1 MYVLVQRENFRKM
14 TVKSTIFELQK
25 SFLYIFGVAQ
35 NFQFNGGDFMSHKRG
50 IGGGDPSFLCIRPWN
65 LIISTKIT
73 YPLKP
78 LVTVPPIF
86 TNWLWILFDKLYHW
100 ERLISYFIYS
110 SIQTY
115 IYVNFPIHAHRKR
128 NSFCANYK
136 YFDLFKG
143 CVLVTF

>member
-1 MYVLVQRENFRKM
+1 MSQR
-14 TVKSTIFELQK
+14 
-25 SFLYIFGVAQ
+25 
-35 NFQFNGGDFMSHKRG
+35 RG
-50 IGGGDPSFLCIRPWN
+50 TGGGDPSFLCIRPWN

-73 YPLKP
+73 CPLKP
-78 LVTVPPIF
+78 LVTVPPIS

-136 YFDLFKG
+136 GAFKNFIILFG
-143 CVLVTF
+143 GVLDPPLPPHNPESSFGLPLPPSLKDDVIFFSEFLYVRVRNKY